1 GKLALQGTV
10 TELAAMVLGGGYVID
25 VEAIGPDIPGLL
37 AAIPGVVR
45 VQPLGGDRYRVDCQ
59 SDLRAEIARYLAGT
73 VDLTGIHYAAPSLN
87 EVYARYF
94 AEARDA
100 IN

>member
-1 GKLALQGTV
+1 
-10 TELAAMVLGGGYVID
+10 LGGGYVID
-25 VEAIGPDIPGLL
+25 VEAQGPNVPELL

-45 VQPLGGDRYRVDCQ
+45 VQPLGGDRYRIDAQ
-59 SDLRAEIARYLAGT
+59 SDLRADIARHLAHA
-73 VDLTGIHYAAPSLN
+73 VELTGLYYAAPSLN